1 MQLYNNFIGIDI
13 GKFNFVVGVHGQ
25 KETKEYNNTMQ
36 EIKEF
41 SKDYKN
47 ILGYSLC
54 IKKNTGGYELEIL
67 YTLCGLNIAVHIE
80 LMRARSKTL
89 LDHTVIVLKLI
100 NLMQKHWQ
108 TWG

>member
-1 MQLYNNFIGIDI
+1 
-13 GKFNFVVGVHGQ
+13 
-25 KETKEYNNTMQ
+25 MQ

-41 SKDYKN
+41 SKDCKN

-80 LMRARSKTL
+80 MIQARSKL
-89 LDHTVIVLKLI
+89 Y
-100 NLMQKHWQ
+100 
-108 TWG
+108 

>member
-41 SKDYKN
+41 SKTSKVLQSVLTEKSKN
-47 ILGYSLC
+47 LKSLIFGNKIANKIF
-54 IKKNTGGYELEIL
+54 IK
-67 YTLCGLNIAVHIE
+67 
-80 LMRARSKTL
+80 
-89 LDHTVIVLKLI
+89 
-100 NLMQKHWQ
+100 
-108 TWG
+108 